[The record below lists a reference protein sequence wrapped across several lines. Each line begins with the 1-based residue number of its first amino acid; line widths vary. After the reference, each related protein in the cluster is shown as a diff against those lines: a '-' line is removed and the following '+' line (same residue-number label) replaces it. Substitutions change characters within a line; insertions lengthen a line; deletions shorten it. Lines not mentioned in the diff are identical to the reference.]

1 MNFLSRI
8 FRRKRLH
15 SELNEEIQAHL
26 REKIDELV
34 RSGMEPGEAAR
45 IARLEFGNPGLIEE
59 DSREIWH
66 WPALES
72 VFADLRYALRGM
84 GKNPGFTLVVI
95 LTLALGIGA
104 NVAIFTVVN
113 TVLLRPL
120 PYKDADKLVTVWG
133 MNKPLG
139 YDLDLVSYPDYLDFK
154 SQNRVFT
161 RMGASTDEM
170 YTLTGA
176 GEPAALIAYEF
187 SPDYFDVL
195 GVTPLIG
202 RTFAKDED
210 QPGKNHVAVL
220 NYHLWTSRFGG
231 DPAILGRTITLDGS
245 AYTVIGV
252 MPKSFAQPP
261 DVQVWT
267 PLTPDPQFANK
278 RDDRWLRVMA
288 RLKSG
293 VTIEQ
298 AHSEMQTIATRLSS
312 QYPATN
318 KDQQTRLISLR
329 EMTSGDVRPALIVL
343 LCAVGFV
350 LLIACAN
357 IANLML
363 SRAVARQR
371 EIAIRAALGAT
382 RRRMIRQFLTESI
395 TFSLVGGALG
405 LLIAYWGANALVA
418 MFPPT
423 IENLSIPRI
432 QNLPIDA
439 WVIGFAILASL
450 VTGVLF
456 GLAPAIQAGRLRIGE
471 SLKEAGRNAAGGA
484 AQGRRFR
491 NALVV
496 VEVALSLIL
505 LAAAGLMI
513 QSFLRLVSSNPGFST
528 DHILTMRVLLPD
540 QKYKTDAQNLA
551 FGEAAVT
558 RIRSLPG
565 VQSAGTVT
573 FLPLSGWWGTRE
585 VTIAGRPVDPAAKIP
600 RPVWDAATPGYFA
613 AMKIPLIEGRY
624 FTEQDNS
631 SNENVAILSASL
643 ARQLFPND
651 APIGKLI
658 NIQGIVKPRRIVGV
672 VGDVYQLG
680 IGVHQTGMT
689 EDVKMEVYM
698 PFDQAPTH
706 LLCFVIRT
714 AGDPLTLAKAAQQ
727 AIWAVDDRQAISFV
741 EPIAQLA
748 SETVALQRAS
758 MVLLAVFAGL
768 AILLASIGIY
778 GVISYST
785 SQRTNEIG
793 IRIALGADFMHI
805 LRLVIGEGF
814 LLIIGGLAI
823 GFAGSLALTRF
834 LSSLLYQV
842 RPNDPITLLVV
853 SVALFCV
860 GIAACLIPA
869 RRAMCVDP
877 MIALRY
883 E

>member
-1 MNFLSRI
+1 MSLLARI
-8 FRRKRLH
+8 FRRKRMY

-26 REKIDELV
+26 QEKIDELV
-34 RSGMEPGEAAR
+34 TRGIAPDEAAR
-45 IARLEFGNPGLIEE
+45 TARLEFGNPNIIEE
-59 DSREIWH
+59 DSREVWH

-72 VFADLRYALRGM
+72 VWADLRYALRGM
-84 GKNPGFTLVVI
+84 RKNPGFTLVVI

-113 TVLLRPL
+113 TVLLQPL

-133 MNKPLG
+133 VNKPLG
-139 YDLDLVSYPDYLDFK
+139 FDLDFVSYPDYLDFK
-154 SQNRVFT
+154 AQNRVFAG
-161 RMGASTDEM
+161 MGASTDEM

-195 GVTPLIG
+195 GVPPLLG
-202 RTFAKDED
+202 RTFAPDED
-210 QPGKNHVAVL
+210 QAGKNHVAVL
-220 NYHLWTSRFGG
+220 NYRLWKSRFGA
-231 DPAILGRTITLDGS
+231 DPAILGKSIPLDGS
-245 AYTVIGV
+245 PYTVIGV
-252 MPKSFAQPP
+252 MPKSFAYPP
-261 DVQVWT
+261 DVEIWT
-267 PLTPDPQFANK
+267 PLTPDPQFAHR
-278 RDDRWLRVMA
+278 RDNRWLRVIA
-288 RLKSG
+288 RLKPG
-293 VTIEQ
+293 VTMEQ
-298 AHSEMQTIATRLSS
+298 AHAEMQTIAARLSS
-312 QYPATN
+312 QYPETN
-318 KDQQTRLISLR
+318 KDQETRLISLR
-329 EMTSGDVRPALIVL
+329 QMTTGDVRPALTVL

-371 EIAIRAALGAT
+371 EIAIRATLGAT

-395 TFSLVGGALG
+395 AFSLVGGALG
-405 LLIAYWGANALVA
+405 LLIAYWGAAALVA

-432 QNLPIDA
+432 ESLPIDA
-439 WVIGFAILASL
+439 WVIGFGVLASL

-456 GLAPAIQAGRLRIGE
+456 GLAPAIQAGRMRIGE
-471 SLKEAGRNAAGGA
+471 SLKESGRTAAGGA

-496 VEVALSLIL
+496 LEVALSLIL

-513 QSFLRLVSSNPGFST
+513 QSFLHLVRADPGFRT

-540 QKYKTDAQNLA
+540 QKYKTDAQELA
-551 FGEAAVT
+551 FGQAAVT
-558 RIRSLPG
+558 RIQSLPG
-565 VQSAGTVT
+565 VESAGTVT

-585 VTIAGRPVDPAAKIP
+585 VTIAGRPADPAAKNP
-600 RPVWDAATPGYFA
+600 RPVWDSVTPGYFA
-613 AMKIPLIEGRY
+613 AMRIPLIEGRY

-631 SNENVAILSASL
+631 SNENVVILSASL
-643 ARQLFPND
+643 ARQVFPND
-651 APIGKLI
+651 DPIGKLV
-658 NIQGIVKPRRIVGV
+658 NIQGVDKPRRVVGV

-680 IGVHQTGMT
+680 ISVRQTGVT
-689 EDVKMEVYM
+689 EDVKSEVYM
-698 PFDQAPTH
+698 PYAQFPTH

-714 AGDPLTLAKAAQQ
+714 AGDPVSLAKAAQQ
-727 AIWAVDDRQAISFV
+727 EIWAVDEGQAISFV
-741 EPIAQLA
+741 EPLSQLA

-768 AILLASIGIY
+768 ALLLASIGIY

-785 SQRTNEIG
+785 SRRTNEIG
-793 IRIALGADFMHI
+793 IRIALGASRSNI

-814 LLIIGGLAI
+814 FLTICGLAI
-823 GFAGSLALTRF
+823 GVAGSLTLTRF
-834 LSSLLYQV
+834 LSSLLYEV
-842 RPNDPITLLVV
+842 RSNDPLTFFAV
-853 SVALFCV
+853 SVVLFCV
-860 GIAACLIPA
+860 GMAACFIPA
-869 RRAMCVDP
+869 RRAMLVDP
-877 MIALRY
+877 IVALRY